1 MAGRIVTWVL
11 GVLLTLLYVYLV
23 VAGVGNLI
31 GLREMS
37 ALLGL
42 TLNAVGWSW
51 LLFGIVLPVIVFAV
65 ALVMGRARSA
75 GLRLLLLATGV
86 CVVAA
91 VQLEVLHL
99 VPQSTF
105 FV

>member
-51 LLFGIVLPVIVFAV
+51 LLFGIALPVIVFAV
-65 ALVMGRARSA
+65 ALVIGRARSA